1 MRSIANGY
9 LNSTGDTKMT
19 VNKLLLIIP
28 TYLLGL
34 ISLTALALTM
44 AVVMPY
50 FAGVRLLRGKK

>member
-1 MRSIANGY
+1 
-9 LNSTGDTKMT
+9 MT